1 MTWTI
6 LASVS
11 LLFALIPAILYALNV
26 RLYREPPSGTDW
38 QSVLPPVSVLIP
50 ARNEERSIGAALE
63 AVFESRGIEFEVI
76 VLDDHSEDQTAAIVQ
91 NYSRREVR
99 VRLEKAPPLPADWCG
114 KQHACFALARLAR
127 YDVFAFVDA
136 DVRLAPDGL
145 ARMVGFLEA
154 SGVELVSGFPH
165 QETGTFLEKLVIPLI
180 HFLLLGL
187 LPMGWMRRSTHPG
200 YAAGCGQLFVA
211 RRKSYEA
218 IGGHAAIKHS
228 LHDGITL
235 PRAYRRAGFMTDV
248 CDATALA
255 TCRMYRSACEV
266 WFGLA
271 KNAREGLASAKLIVP
286 ITVMLIAGQVIP
298 LALLMHFVWQFVLL
312 VTEHG
317 IHLDVLM
324 GAFQRSGVSAGL
336 MLSALATVA
345 AYYPRID
352 AVRRFRQAPVGALLH
367 PLGILVLLAIQW
379 YALVRAMIG
388 KPSGW
393 KGRSYP
399 GS

>member
-1 MTWTI
+1 MMWTI
-6 LASVS
+6 LAGVS

-26 RLYREPPSGTDW
+26 RLYRVPSRAPDW

-63 AVFESRGIEFEVI
+63 AVLDSRGIEFEVI

-91 NYSRREVR
+91 RFANRDKR
-99 VRLEKAPPLPADWCG
+99 VRLEQAPPLPADWCG
-114 KQHACFALARLAR
+114 KQHACFKLARLAR

-145 ARMVGFLEA
+145 ARMVGFLQA
-154 SGVELVSGFPH
+154 STAELVSGFPR

-187 LPMGWMRRSTHPG
+187 LPMGWMRRSTHTS

-211 RRKSYEA
+211 KRKSYEA

-235 PRAYRRAGFMTDV
+235 PRAYRRAGFITDV

-255 TCRMYRSACEV
+255 TCRMYRSAREV
-266 WFGLA
+266 WFGFS
-271 KNAREGLASAKLIVP
+271 KNAREGLASTKLILP
-286 ITVMLIAGQVIP
+286 ITIILIAGQVLP
-298 LALLMHFVWQFVLL
+298 LLMLMYFVVRFAQWVLEQPDL
-312 VTEHG
+312 DLLMRVFEHS
-317 IHLDVLM
+317 
-324 GAFQRSGVSAGL
+324 GASIGL
-336 MLSALATVA
+336 TLSSLATIA
-345 AYYPRID
+345 SYYPRID
-352 AVRRFRQAPVGALLH
+352 AVKRFRQSPLGALLH
-367 PLGILVLLAIQW
+367 PLGIVVLLAIQW
-379 YALVRAMIG
+379 NVLFRAAFG
-388 KPSGW
+388 KPNGW